1 MLNIFGSCLSVI
13 CFGGWEMAPWVK
25 ALAAKVDSL
34 GSSPGIQ
41 VVEGRNQSLQIV
53 IYPGTSGG
61 TDVQMHTTDS
71 KGTNK

>member
-1 MLNIFGSCLSVI
+1 
-13 CFGGWEMAPWVK
+13 MAPWVK